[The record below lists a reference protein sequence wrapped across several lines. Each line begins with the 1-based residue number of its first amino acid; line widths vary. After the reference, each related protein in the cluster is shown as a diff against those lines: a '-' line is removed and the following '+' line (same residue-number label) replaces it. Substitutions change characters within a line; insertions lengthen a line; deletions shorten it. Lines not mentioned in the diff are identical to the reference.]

1 MEKKTEANDKLEI
14 AHKVNDRAN
23 RLYRSGRYEEAA
35 PVFEEAYG
43 LFHMILGDK
52 VQGTQNVMC
61 NMAKNY
67 LKLGQQEKA
76 IEICLKILDESPMA
90 YPFILRKIR
99 DIGKECGRVD
109 ILRKVQNRMNP

>member
-1 MEKKTEANDKLEI
+1 MQGLFMEKKTEANDKLEI

-43 LFHMILGDK
+43 LFYMILGDK

-67 LKLGQQEKA
+67 LKLGQ
-76 IEICLKILDESPMA
+76 
-90 YPFILRKIR
+90 
-99 DIGKECGRVD
+99 IGRAHV
-109 ILRKVQNRMNP
+109 